1 MSKRKVY
8 AYRHPP
14 IHECYTHNQTSLQ
27 QRVFRKA
34 DPVPALCDYNPH
46 FDTTS
51 CLAGKNG
58 VRVSGT
64 VTVLFIPSGLL
75 SLLSWKKFLLWL
87 WGKSIYVGMLSE
99 LYESDVK
106 VMYWHTIIHAL
117 SSTEITKNPTL
128 KFGHEDRLSV
138 LL

>member
-1 MSKRKVY
+1 MSKRQVY
-8 AYRHPP
+8 AHRHPP

-106 VMYWHTIIHAL
+106 VMHWHTIIHAL
-117 SSTEITKNPTL
+117 SSPGIKKNQTL
-128 KFGHEDRLSV
+128 NLGMKTGTV
-138 LL
+138 Y